1 MLKISLTGT
10 WQLRDE
16 ILTYP
21 LANARA
27 LSQCEDGWITQPVPG
42 DIHQG
47 LVDAGRIAEPLLGL
61 NSFDCTWTETR
72 SWWFRRTFVAPEGW
86 QDADV
91 AELEMHGLDCNAE
104 IFLNG
109 EHIGSHP
116 SAFRP
121 FVRDVKPWLRDG
133 ENVLLVRLTAGVEHV
148 TEADVDSCDGV
159 RPGTEAGNGR
169 PERGEPRRTFA
180 RKPQY
185 SWGWDWSP
193 RIPTTAIGG
202 DVTLRLMTTAC
213 IRDVALRPVQHG
225 KEVLVYAT
233 VAVDQFHYFKTRE
246 GTVKVTL
253 TDAQGRAFSAEANAL
268 LRSGLTYV
276 ELLIPIPDAQL
287 WWPNGLGDQHRY
299 KVEAILTVTEEKN
312 PLKSVQSVDTKT
324 FEYGIRFIKLITDD
338 TFAFIINGQKIYA
351 KGANWIPADALYA
364 RVSDEK
370 YDTLVREAR
379 DANFNMLR
387 VWGGGLYERDAF
399 YEACDRYGIL
409 LWHDFMF
416 ACAPYPDHLAWFREE
431 VEKEA
436 DYQTRRLRRHASIAL
451 WCGNNENHWGLADWW
466 KEKTRG
472 GAHVYNYI
480 LPAVVQRNCPEI
492 PYWNSSPYGGE
503 RPNAYDVGDCHYWGE
518 GTMNPDMQVRITPE
532 TYDNCTARFVSEFGY
547 IGAPAKETLLTYL
560 DGAPFDRQGKVWQ
573 HHNNTFEKNT
583 VDVGIR
589 KHYADPEAL
598 TPDEYVLYSGLV
610 QGLMY
615 TYALDSMHA
624 NPKCGGNLFWM
635 YADCWGE
642 VGWTIVDYYL
652 RRKPAWYFV
661 KRAYAPVRLI
671 LRPAGDDAIRV
682 VIANDSADALA
693 FDLEYGYLSLGGSL
707 SQLRTASVAAAPL
720 SRITLITFSRGDLD
734 PTCGLWI
741 ARVPSRPDIA
751 PGIFRAVDYR
761 ELRVANGGLRIT
773 NYESRMGDGKWE
785 CVVRVGADSYAHAVH
800 FMLPEGALSSD
811 NYFDLLP
818 GETREIVITAASPLA
833 LEALLPLQLPLAP
846 NLGMGS
852 NVAQK

>member
-1 MLKISLTGT
+1 MHTILSLNGV

-21 LANARA
+21 LTRA
-27 LSQCEDGWITQPVPG
+27 CQLSYCEEGWIAQPVPG

-47 LVDAGRIAEPLLGL
+47 LVNAGRIAEPLLGL
-61 NSFDCTWTETR
+61 NSFDCAWTETR
-72 SWWFRRTFVAPEGW
+72 SWWFRRKFVVPGDWRE
-86 QDADV
+86 ADV

-121 FVRDVKPWLRDG
+121 FVRDVKPWLVDG

-148 TEADVDSCDGV
+148 TEADVYSCDGV
-159 RPGTEAGNGR
+159 VHEADR
-169 PERGEPRRTFA
+169 AFDRSSRGDPRRIFA

-193 RIPTTAIGG
+193 RVPTTAIGG

-213 IRDVALRPVQHG
+213 IRDVALRPARHG
-225 KEVLVYAT
+225 TEVLVHAT
-233 VAVDQFHYFKTRE
+233 VAVEQFHYFKTRV
-246 GTVKVTL
+246 GAVKVTL
-253 TDAQGRAFSAEANAL
+253 TDAQGHSFSAETNVL

-287 WWPNGLGDQHRY
+287 WWPNGLGDQHLY
-299 KVEAILTVTEEKN
+299 KVEATLTVTGC
-312 PLKSVQSVDTKT
+312 PLTDYVS
-324 FEYGIRFIKLITDD
+324 FPYGIRFIELDTDD
-338 TFAFIINGQKIYA
+338 TFAFVVNGRKIYA
-351 KGANWIPADALYA
+351 KGANWVPADALYA

-370 YDTLVREAR
+370 YETLVREAR

-387 VWGGGLYERDAF
+387 VWGGGLYERDVF

-416 ACAPYPDHLAWFREE
+416 ACSPYPDHLAWFCEE

-436 DYQTRRLRRHASIAL
+436 DYQTRRLRRHACLAL
-451 WCGNNENHWGLADWW
+451 WCGNNENHEGLANWW
-466 KEKTRG
+466 KEKTRA
-472 GAHVYNYI
+472 GAYIYNYI

-503 RPNAYDVGDCHYWGE
+503 RPNAYEVGDCHYWSE

-532 TYDNCTARFVSEFGY
+532 TYDACTARFVSEFGY
-547 IGAPAKETLLTYL
+547 IGAPVKETLLTYL
-560 DGAPFDRQGKVWQ
+560 DGAPFDRQSKVWQ
-573 HHNNTFEKNT
+573 HHNNTFEQDT
-583 VDVGIR
+583 VEAGIR
-589 KHYADPEAL
+589 KHYTDPEAL

-615 TYALDSMHA
+615 AYALDSMHA
-624 NPKCGGNLFWM
+624 NPKCGGSLFWM

-661 KRAYAPVRLI
+661 KRAYAPLRLI
-671 LRPAGDDAIRV
+671 LRSADKDQIRV
-682 VIANDSADALA
+682 ILANDTPEPLA
-693 FDLEYGYLSLGGSL
+693 FELEYGYLSLDGALSSL
-707 SQLRTASVAAAPL
+707 HVIPVEAAPL
-720 SRITLITFSRGDLD
+720 SRAPLVIFSRGDFD
-734 PTCGLWI
+734 PTAGLWM

-761 ELRVANGGLRIT
+761 QLKISACTLQFTVGE
-773 NYESRMGDGKWE
+773 WE
-785 CVVRVGADSYAHAVH
+785 IVDSQWQCEVKVGTDVYAHAVH
-800 FMLPEGALSSD
+800 FVLPEGALPSD

-818 GETREIVITAASPLA
+818 GATREIIIRATSPLPAEA
-833 LEALLPLQLPLAP
+833 LEVRCVNARERT
-846 NLGMGS
+846 
-852 NVAQK
+852 

>member
-1 MLKISLTGT
+1 MQKTIFLNGT
-10 WQLRDE
+10 WSLRDE

-21 LANARA
+21 LTNAPK
-27 LSQCEDGWITQPVPG
+27 LSRLEEGWMAQPVPG

-47 LVDAGRIAEPLLGL
+47 LIAAGRIAEPLLGL
-61 NSFDCTWTETR
+61 NSFDCVWTETR
-72 SWWFRRTFVAPEGW
+72 SWWFRRTFVAPDGW
-86 QDADV
+86 QEAEV
-91 AELEMHGLDCNAE
+91 AELQLQGLDCNAE

-121 FVRDVKPWLRDG
+121 FVRDVKPQLIDG

-148 TEADVDSCDGV
+148 TEADVDSCDGM

-193 RIPTTAIGG
+193 RTPTTAIGG
-202 DVTLRLMTTAC
+202 DVTLRLMTAAC
-213 IRDVALRPVQHG
+213 IRDVALRPVQRG
-225 KEVLVYAT
+225 DEVLVYAT
-233 VAVDQFHYFKTRE
+233 VAVDQFHYYKTRE

-253 TDAQGRAFSAEANAL
+253 NDAQGRVFSAETQTL

-276 ELLIPIPDAQL
+276 ELLISIPNAQL
-287 WWPNGLGDQHRY
+287 WWPNGFGDQHLY
-299 KVEAILTVTEEKN
+299 TVETTLRINAASANGCSTGDYEPIDY
-312 PLKSVQSVDTKT
+312 QT
-324 FEYGIRFIKLITDD
+324 FNYGIRFVELDTDD
-338 TFAFIINGQKIYA
+338 GFVFVVNGKKIYA

-364 RVSDEK
+364 RVSDAR

-387 VWGGGLYERDAF
+387 IWGGGLYERDAF
-399 YEACDRYGIL
+399 YDACDRYGIL

-436 DYQTRRLRRHASIAL
+436 DYQTRRLRHHPSLAL
-451 WCGNNENHWGLADWW
+451 WCGNNENHQGFVDWW
-466 KEKTRG
+466 KERTRG
-472 GAHVYNYI
+472 GAYVYNYT

-503 RPNAYDVGDCHYWGE
+503 RPNAYEVGDCHYWGE

-532 TYDNCTARFVSEFGY
+532 TYDACTARFVSEFGY
-547 IGAPAKETLLTYL
+547 IGAPGKDTVLTYL

-583 VDVGIR
+583 VDAGIR
-589 KHYADPEAL
+589 KHYADPNAL
-598 TPDEYVLYSGLV
+598 SPDDYLLYSGLV
-610 QGLMY
+610 QGMMY
-615 TYALDSMHA
+615 TYALDAMHA

-635 YADCWGE
+635 YEDCWGE
-642 VGWTIVDYYL
+642 VGWTIIDYYL

-661 KRAYAPVRLI
+661 RRTYAPLRLI
-671 LRPAGDDAIRV
+671 LRPVGDDQIRV
-682 VIANDSADALA
+682 IVANDTPEPLS

-707 SQLRTASVAAAPL
+707 SKLHVARVEAAPTARTEAL
-720 SRITLITFSRGDLD
+720 VFPRGDLD

-741 ARVPSRPDIA
+741 ARVPERPDIDTA
-751 PGIFRAVDYR
+751 IFRAVDYR
-761 ELRVANGGLRIT
+761 ELQVSPCALQVTRGEWQMANGR
-773 NYESRMGDGKWE
+773 WE
-785 CVVRVGADSYAHAVH
+785 RRVRVTADSYAHAVH
-800 FMLPEGALSSD
+800 FTLPEGALPSD

-818 GETREIVITAASPLA
+818 GETREVVITSKMPLEP
-833 LEALLPLQLPLAP
+833 EAI
-846 NLGMGS
+846 GVTCVDG
-852 NVAQK
+852 

>member
-1 MLKISLTGT
+1 MHKILSLNGA
-10 WQLRDE
+10 WQLLDE
-16 ILTYP
+16 ILTYS
-21 LANARA
+21 LANARK
-27 LSQCEDGWITQPVPG
+27 LSHLEDGWMAQPVPG

-47 LVDAGRIAEPLLGL
+47 LMNAGRIAEPLLGL
-61 NSFDCTWTETR
+61 NSFDSTWTETR
-72 SWWFRRTFVAPEGW
+72 SWWFRRTFVVPDGW

-91 AELEMHGLDCNAE
+91 VELEMHGLDCNAE

-109 EHIGSHP
+109 AHIGSHP

-121 FVRDVKPWLRDG
+121 FVRDVKTGLRDG

-193 RIPTTAIGG
+193 RTPTTAIGG
-202 DVTLRLMTTAC
+202 DITLRLLTTAC
-213 IRDVALRPVQHG
+213 IRDVVLRPVRHG
-225 KEVLVYAT
+225 DEVLVYAT
-233 VAVDQFHYFKTRE
+233 VTVDQFHYYKTKE
-246 GTVKVTL
+246 GTIKVIF
-253 TDAQGRAFSAEANAL
+253 TDVQGRQFRAETKAL

-276 ELLIPIPDAQL
+276 ELRLSIPDTQL
-287 WWPNGLGDQHRY
+287 WWPNGLGDQHLY
-299 KVEAILTVTEEKN
+299 KVEAILLMDDHPIDDDQTSDYGTIDY
-312 PLKSVQSVDTKT
+312 QT
-324 FEYGIRFIKLITDD
+324 FNYGIRFIELDTDD
-338 TFAFIINGQKIYA
+338 TFAFVVNGKKIYA

-370 YDTLVREAR
+370 YDTLIREAH

-387 VWGGGLYERDAF
+387 IWGGGLYERDAF
-399 YEACDRYGIL
+399 YDACDRYGIL

-436 DYQTRRLRRHASIAL
+436 DYQTRRLRRHASLAL
-451 WCGNNENHWGLADWW
+451 WCGNNENHWGFRDWW

-472 GAHVYNYI
+472 GARVYNYI

-503 RPNAYDVGDCHYWGE
+503 KPNAYDVGDCHYWGE

-532 TYDNCTARFVSEFGY
+532 TYDACTARFVSEFGY
-547 IGAPAKETLLTYL
+547 IGAPGKDTVLTYL

-583 VDVGIR
+583 VDAGIR
-589 KHYADPEAL
+589 KHYADPDTL
-598 TPDEYVLYSGLV
+598 SPDDYLLYSGLV
-610 QGLMY
+610 QGMMY
-615 TYALDSMHA
+615 TYALDAMHA

-635 YADCWGE
+635 YEDCWGE
-642 VGWTIVDYYL
+642 VGWTIVDYDL

-661 KRAYAPVRLI
+661 RRTYAPLRLI
-671 LRPAGDDAIRV
+671 LRPAGDEAIRV
-682 VIANDSADALA
+682 IIANDGFETAA

-707 SQLRTASVAAAPL
+707 SKLRTVRVQAASSARTEALVFP
-720 SRITLITFSRGDLD
+720 RGDLD

-741 ARVPSRPDIA
+741 ARVPEWPDIA
-751 PGIFRAVDYR
+751 PAIFRAVDYR
-761 ELRVANGGLRIT
+761 KLRVGHCKLQITHHASRIT
-773 NYESRMGDGKWE
+773 NGAWQN
-785 CVVRVGADSYAHAVH
+785 VVQISADSYAHAVH
-800 FMLPEGALSSD
+800 FTLPEGALPSD

-818 GETREIVITAASPLA
+818 GETREVVITAAAPLDPTA
-833 LEALLPLQLPLAP
+833 IGVTCVNA
-846 NLGMGS
+846 
-852 NVAQK
+852 